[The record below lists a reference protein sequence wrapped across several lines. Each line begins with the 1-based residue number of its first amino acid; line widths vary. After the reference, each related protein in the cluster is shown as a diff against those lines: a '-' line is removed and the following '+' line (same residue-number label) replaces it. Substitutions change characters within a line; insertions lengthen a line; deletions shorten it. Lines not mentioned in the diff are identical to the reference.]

1 MATARKQDDGRWA
14 VQVYVRR
21 DIDGKQRRKRIY
33 GRTKREAELAAAQW
47 EVKKQHNVGAGNLT
61 VGKAIDD
68 YIEERSNILS
78 PSSIRTYK
86 RIARNI
92 ESWFL
97 MLPLESVEAEDI
109 QKLVN
114 RYAATHAPKTVKSQA
129 DLIIAVWKKAN
140 DGRVPKIVLPRL
152 ERKEVSVPEPEDIET
167 LLQFVKGTDYE
178 IPILLASHMGLRRE
192 EICALTWTD
201 INFEEK
207 SLTVKSAL
215 VKDDKNQWV
224 KKTTKAEASKRVLL
238 IPERV
243 LNVLDEKREPTGNV
257 CKLKPSTLTSKL
269 PGIIQRAGLP
279 PFTIHTL
286 RHYYASVLLS
296 IGVPIN
302 YVADELGH
310 ATNSMAERVYG
321 HIMSG
326 AKTQIRRKILTHFN
340 GNGEQESEQQN

>member
-114 RYAATHAPKTVKSQA
+114 RDRKSTRLNSSHHA
-129 DLIIAVWKKAN
+129 
-140 DGRVPKIVLPRL
+140 
-152 ERKEVSVPEPEDIET
+152 
-167 LLQFVKGTDYE
+167 
-178 IPILLASHMGLRRE
+178 
-192 EICALTWTD
+192 
-201 INFEEK
+201 
-207 SLTVKSAL
+207 
-215 VKDDKNQWV
+215 
-224 KKTTKAEASKRVLL
+224 
-238 IPERV
+238 
-243 LNVLDEKREPTGNV
+243 
-257 CKLKPSTLTSKL
+257 
-269 PGIIQRAGLP
+269 
-279 PFTIHTL
+279 
-286 RHYYASVLLS
+286 
-296 IGVPIN
+296 
-302 YVADELGH
+302 
-310 ATNSMAERVYG
+310 
-321 HIMSG
+321 
-326 AKTQIRRKILTHFN
+326 
-340 GNGEQESEQQN
+340 